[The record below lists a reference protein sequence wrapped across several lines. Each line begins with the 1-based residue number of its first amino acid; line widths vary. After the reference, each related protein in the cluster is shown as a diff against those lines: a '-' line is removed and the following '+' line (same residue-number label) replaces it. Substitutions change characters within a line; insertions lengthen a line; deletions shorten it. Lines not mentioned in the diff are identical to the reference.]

1 MGVLLADFPGALRT
15 FMLALIS
22 VWFGV
27 FLAIAQPCVPHK
39 GPPGWA
45 LGSSSERESRGLDLK
60 VPFEPFKS
68 LTCAG
73 MCVCLGMGLPLTP
86 HS

>member
-1 MGVLLADFPGALRT
+1 MAPSR
-15 FMLALIS
+15 
-22 VWFGV
+22 FGV

-68 LTCAG
+68 LWAAKHP
-73 MCVCLGMGLPLTP
+73 LGKAALGALLA
-86 HS
+86 

>member
-1 MGVLLADFPGALRT
+1 MGMLLCR
-15 FMLALIS
+15 
-22 VWFGV
+22 FGV

-73 MCVCLGMGLPLTP
+73 VCVFGGSALNTSQLETWPSLA
-86 HS
+86 S